1 MTSTQPSIT
10 QAAALRIDDLHIA
23 FAQAAASTRV
33 LDGRT
38 FQPGTLREF
47 RLALSERATQERV
60 EVRGDL
66 EILRFTSEIPVQVSA
81 AGATVPI
88 GAVACAR

>member
-33 LDGRT
+33 LDGLT
-38 FQPGTLREF
+38 FQLQPGEIGCL
-47 RLALSERATQERV
+47 LGLS
-60 EVRGDL
+60 L
-66 EILRFTSEIPVQVSA
+66 IHI
-81 AGATVPI
+81 
-88 GAVACAR
+88 